1 MNALKL
7 LKQDHDTVAQL
18 LEKIDQT
25 TERALKTREE
35 LFARVKTELDVHAKI
50 EETIF
55 YPALENEEETR
66 DITLE
71 AFEEHRLVKQLLS
84 ELEKMAKD
92 DEQWTAKFTVLKE
105 NVEHHVEEEEDE
117 MFPKVRKV
125 LSNADLETLGARLE
139 EAKKEQK
146 AALTARA

>member
-1 MNALKL
+1 
-7 LKQDHDTVAQL
+7 
-18 LEKIDQT
+18 
-25 TERALKTREE
+25 
-35 LFARVKTELDVHAKI
+35 
-50 EETIF
+50 
-55 YPALENEEETR
+55 
-66 DITLE
+66 
-71 AFEEHRLVKQLLS
+71 
-84 ELEKMAKD
+84 
-92 DEQWTAKFTVLKE
+92 VLKE